1 MKQKER
7 WAALMLASFMTLSG
21 CGGPAVRV
29 TATPE
34 PSATVTPTAPPVEE
48 LEFALPCYPG
58 GGFHPITG
66 TNRLNL
72 TLAPLLY
79 RGLFAIDRSFV
90 PQKDLCADYGVSEDG
105 LTWTFTLKETTFS
118 NGAAL
123 TAAEVVSSLNAARQS
138 DRYGGRLEDVIRVRA
153 QGENKVEV
161 TLSRPNGALP
171 ALLDVPIV
179 RESED
184 PQRPLGTGPY
194 YLDEGEEGLF
204 LAAREGYKVPR
215 QRVELRTVGSSDDL
229 VYAFD
234 TREISLVDTDL
245 TGTNMPGYSGRQET
259 TDYPT
264 TGLLYVGCNTAS
276 GACREEAV
284 RQAVA
289 LAFDREAMV
298 RELLLGH
305 AVASALPIHPYADGY
320 DSERAG
326 ALTCDRERALELLT
340 GAGWSADEEGKL
352 IKRRNPLTLKLIVNQ
367 ENVCKVA
374 VAEALKDAL
383 EELGCTVSL
392 TKLPWEDFVTA
403 LKRGQFDLYLGET
416 ILTADFDLEDL
427 LAGGGALNYGGYAD
441 RETDRLLEEYRA
453 ASGEARKE
461 AASALWTRLEE
472 TAPMVSLCF
481 KNGSLLTQWGQ
492 VRGVAPTQRDVFA
505 GLENWSVNGGE

>member
-1 MKQKER
+1 M
-7 WAALMLASFMTLSG
+7 ALALAGLLTLSG
-21 CGGPAVRV
+21 CDRLAPRV
-29 TATPE
+29 TPSPEPVATP
-34 PSATVTPTAPPVEE
+34 TPTAPPAEE

-79 RGLFAIDRSFV
+79 RGLFALDRNFT
-90 PQKDLCADYGVSEDG
+90 PQKDLCEAYEVSEDG
-105 LTWTFTLKETTFS
+105 LTWSFTLAEAAFS
-118 NGAAL
+118 NGAPL
-123 TAAEVVSSLNAARQS
+123 TAAEAVASLNAARRS
-138 DRYGGRLEDVIRVRA
+138 DRYGGRLEDIIKVTAR
-153 QGENKVEV
+153 GEDRVEV

-179 RESED
+179 RETED

-194 YLDEGEEGLF
+194 YLAEGEEGLF
-204 LAAREGYKVPR
+204 LAAREGAVVPR
-215 QRVELRTVGSSDDL
+215 QTVALRTVGSSDDL

-259 TDYPT
+259 ADYPT
-264 TGLLYVGCNTAS
+264 TGLLYVGCNTAA

-289 LAFDREAMV
+289 LAFDRETIV
-298 RELLLGH
+298 REILLGH

-320 DSERAG
+320 DAERAQ
-326 ALTCDRERALELLT
+326 ALAFDREGARERLDQ
-340 GAGWSADEEGKL
+340 AGWNADEEGKL
-352 IKRRNPLTLKLIVNQ
+352 VKGRNRLNLRLIVNQ
-367 ENVCKVA
+367 ENVYKVA
-374 VAEALKDAL
+374 VAEELCAAL

-392 TKLPWEDFVTA
+392 AKLPWDDFVAA
-403 LKRGQFDLYLGET
+403 LKSGQFDLYLGES
-416 ILTADFDLEDL
+416 ILTADFDLEPL
-427 LAGGGALNYGGYAD
+427 LSGDGALNYGKYAD
-441 RETDRLLEEYRA
+441 RETEGLLEDYRGA
-453 ASGEARKE
+453 AGEERLR
-461 AASALWTRLEE
+461 AASALWVRLEQ
-472 TAPMVSLCF
+472 TAPIVTLCF

-505 GLENWSVNGGE
+505 GLEGWSVTGEG

>member
-1 MKQKER
+1 
-7 WAALMLASFMTLSG
+7 MLVSLMTLSG
-21 CGGPAVRV
+21 CGEPTVRATVTPA
-29 TATPE
+29 
-34 PSATVTPTAPPVEE
+34 PSAAVTPTAPPAEE

-66 TNRLNL
+66 ANRLNL

-79 RGLFAIDRSFV
+79 RGLFALDRNFE
-90 PQKDLCADYGVSEDG
+90 PRKDLCADYAVSGDG
-105 LTWTFTLKETTFS
+105 LTWTFTLAEATFS

-123 TAAEVVSSLNAARQS
+123 TAAEVVSSLNTARKS

-153 QGENKVEV
+153 QGEDRVEV

-204 LAAREGYKVPR
+204 LAAREGAAVPR

-259 TDYPT
+259 ADYPT

-284 RQAVA
+284 RKAVA
-289 LAFDREAMV
+289 LAFDREAIA
-298 RELLLGH
+298 REILLGH
-305 AVASALPIHPYADGY
+305 AVASALPVHPNVAGY
-320 DSERAG
+320 DRERAG
-326 ALTCDRERALELLT
+326 ALACDPEKALELLEA
-340 GAGWSADEEGKL
+340 AGWSADEEGKL
-352 IKRRNPLTLKLIVNQ
+352 VKWRNRLTLRLIVNQ
-367 ENVCKVA
+367 ENVYKVA
-374 VAEALKDAL
+374 VAGALRDAL
-383 EELGCTVSL
+383 EELGCTVTL
-392 TKLPWEDFVTA
+392 TKLPWDDFVSA
-403 LKRGQFDLYLGET
+403 LERGQFDLYLGES

-427 LAGGGALNYGGYAD
+427 LGSGGSLNYGRYAD

-453 ASGEARKE
+453 AAGEARSQT
-461 AASALWTRLEE
+461 ASALWARLEE
-472 TAPMVSLCF
+472 TAPLVTLCF

-492 VRGVAPTQRDVFA
+492 VRGAEPTQRDVFA
-505 GLENWSVNGGE
+505 GLENWSVSGGK

>member
-1 MKQKER
+1 MKKRRQ
-7 WAALMLASFMTLSG
+7 WMALALAGLMSLAG
-21 CGGPAVRV
+21 CGDLAAQVTDTPAAS
-29 TATPE
+29 ATP
-34 PSATVTPTAPPVEE
+34 TPTALPAEE

-79 RGLFAIDRSFV
+79 RGLFALDRNFV
-90 PQKDLCADYGVSEDG
+90 PQKDLCVDYEVSEDG
-105 LTWTFTLKETTFS
+105 LTWTLTLKEDTFS

-153 QGENKVEV
+153 QGEDKVEV

-179 RESED
+179 REGED

-204 LAAREGYKVPR
+204 LSAREGAAVPR
-215 QRVELRTVGSSDDL
+215 QRVELRTVGSSDEL

-259 TDYPT
+259 ADYPT

-289 LAFDREAMV
+289 LAFDRETIV
-298 RELLLGH
+298 REILLGH
-305 AVASALPIHPYADGY
+305 ATASALPIHPNGAGY

-326 ALTCDRERALELLT
+326 ALACDREKALELLT

-352 IKRRNPLTLKLIVNQ
+352 AKWRNRLTLRLIVNQ
-367 ENVCKVA
+367 ENVYKVA
-374 VAEALKDAL
+374 VAAALRDAL
-383 EELGCTVSL
+383 EEMGCTVTL
-392 TKLPWEDFVTA
+392 TKLPWDDFVSA
-403 LKRGQFDLYLGET
+403 LERGQFDLYLGES

-427 LAGGGALNYGGYAD
+427 LGSGGSLNYGRYAD

-453 ASGEARKE
+453 AAGEAREE
-461 AASALWTRLEE
+461 AASALWARLEE
-472 TAPMVSLCF
+472 TVPLVTLCF

-492 VRGVAPTQRDVFA
+492 VRGAEPTQRDVFA
-505 GLENWSVNGGE
+505 GLENWSVTGGE